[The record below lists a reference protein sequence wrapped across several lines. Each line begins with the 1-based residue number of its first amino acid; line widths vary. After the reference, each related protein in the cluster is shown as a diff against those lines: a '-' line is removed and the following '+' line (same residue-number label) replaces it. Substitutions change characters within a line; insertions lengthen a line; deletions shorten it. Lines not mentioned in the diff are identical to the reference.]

1 MTILIPPGLYAGVNG
16 RIIRAAATKLAAI
29 QSASLYDLAVVL
41 GDSCAA
47 VKPAWDRLVAEG
59 YIEGSE
65 EQARPTPKMNELVRA
80 RIGKPL
86 SRKKADALI
95 AELLALTKDLNQL
108 GPDEPYAWVTCLA
121 VFGSYLDA
129 GKTELGDLDIAWDVK
144 NRPGLTERMI
154 KTMFYSKDL
163 LSPTRTKIKPKGP
176 YIRLT
181 SMQDLEALGCPYR
194 VIYAFTPPLA

>member
-95 AELLALTKDLNQL
+95 ADLPYSLTDTAHCRALSIKSVLPTILALLCYEIEIALSVQAQRFL
-108 GPDEPYAWVTCLA
+108 GFFLHLTRRDFLCEHSSSLHFRLCACDGGFQSSFFL
-121 VFGSYLDA
+121 
-129 GKTELGDLDIAWDVK
+129 
-144 NRPGLTERMI
+144 RPFSVSHCPI
-154 KTMFYSKDL
+154 SSIIFL
-163 LSPTRTKIKPKGP
+163 LMGRS
-176 YIRLT
+176 
-181 SMQDLEALGCPYR
+181 
-194 VIYAFTPPLA
+194 